1 MKETILEKINKIST
15 DEIKSFLKSQGVS
28 SWKLSL
34 ASREQMIEGIEEEME
49 KYTPEQLQKFYDNY
63 LKND

>member
-15 DEIKSFLKSQGVS
+15 DEIKSFLKLQGVS

-34 ASREQMIEGIEEEME
+34 ASREQMIEGIEKEME